1 MKNKAIANF
10 WKGFIV
16 AAMLTAFALWLRRQ
30 QREIAPRPL
39 VVRPRPAAPARSA
52 ARPPADA
59 PDPLEVIEGIGPI
72 YADRLRQAGIRTFAA
87 LAEAAVDDLRAIT
100 GSTRW
105 DPAEWIA
112 QARKLAA

>member
-1 MKNKAIANF
+1 MKNKAIINF

-16 AAMLTAFALWLRRQ
+16 AAVVTAFALWLRRQ

-39 VVRPRPAAPARSA
+39 VVRTRPVAPARA
-52 ARPPADA
+52 PARPPTNA

-87 LAEAAVDDLRAIT
+87 LAETAAEDLRAIT
-100 GSTRW
+100 GTTRW

-112 QARKLAA
+112 QARKLA